1 MDSAE
6 IKKRLRDF
14 VNRIVVD
21 FDDFNHIGQFN
32 RKLDEAEKILEYMEA
47 KHSLRMEKLKADL
60 PEQKVVVKT
69 TKKKVSKKKVDD
81 TDEQVVVDEPTDVDV
96 ESSDA

>member
-6 IKKRLRDF
+6 IKKRLREF
-14 VNRIVVD
+14 VNRITVD
-21 FDDFNHIGQFN
+21 YEDFNHLGQFS

-47 KHSLRMEKLKADL
+47 KFELRMEKRKADL
-60 PEQKVVVKT
+60 PEQKVVAKPA
-69 TKKKVSKKKVDD
+69 KKKVSKKKA
-81 TDEQVVVDEPTDVDV
+81 ESEPVVDVDV